1 MIERSIYEECPGANK
16 STFLTLAPLVQATT
30 LPRPRNVS
38 LLIVLDLVYVHVFDR
53 I

>member
-1 MIERSIYEECPGANK
+1 
-16 STFLTLAPLVQATT
+16 